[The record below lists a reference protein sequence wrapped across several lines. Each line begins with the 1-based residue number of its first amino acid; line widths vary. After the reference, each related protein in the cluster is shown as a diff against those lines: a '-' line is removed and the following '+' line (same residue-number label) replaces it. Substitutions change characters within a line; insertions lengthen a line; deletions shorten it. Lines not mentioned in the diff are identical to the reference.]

1 MAEVLSLE
9 GVSKS
14 FGGSRVLRDVN
25 LRVRA
30 GEVHALVGENGSG
43 KSTLVK
49 ILSGYHRADSLS
61 RAAIGGVEVRLP
73 LSGTMASRAGLG
85 FVHQDLGLL
94 DSGSVVENLLLG
106 RFHMR
111 LAWRIPWAAERRRTR
126 RILDHYGLGEVRPT
140 DLVGSLGGA
149 QRAMLAVA
157 RAALALNRET
167 HATSTPPAGGLLVV
181 DEVTAYLPE
190 DAVRRVLDTFRR
202 TANLGFGVLLVTH
215 RLEEV
220 FAAADWVT
228 VLRDGAVARSCAVKE
243 VTRNEL
249 VGLMIGRV
257 LDEGRLSVPPPA
269 SPRPAPRAAVE
280 VSELSC
286 DKVRGVSF
294 AVGPG
299 EVVGLTGLVG
309 SGFESI
315 PYAIF
320 GAVRAEG
327 ALTVRGD
334 HLRLH
339 GLTPRRALDAG
350 VALIPAGRL
359 SRGAVGSATVAENMS
374 LLTATRLWRRGFRGP
389 REEVRRAVDMI
400 ERFDIRP
407 GSPNI
412 ELARLSG
419 GNQQK
424 AIIAKW
430 LTSDA
435 SLFVIH
441 EPTQGVDVGAKG
453 EILRAI
459 RSLAETGKAILV
471 ASADQVDL
479 ARVCDRVLVLR
490 DGGIHSELTGAHV
503 TETNITAAAHGLSVA
518 VA

>member
-1 MAEVLSLE
+1 MGDVLLLE

-14 FGGSRVLRDVN
+14 FGGSRALLDAN

-49 ILSGYHRADSLS
+49 ILSGYHRADGLS
-61 RAAIGGVEVRLP
+61 RAIVGGLEVRLP
-73 LSGTMASRAGLG
+73 LSRAMASRVGLG

-106 RFHMR
+106 RFHTR
-111 LAWRIPWAAERRRTR
+111 FAWCIRWPAESRRAR
-126 RILDHYGLGEVRPT
+126 RILDRFGLEDVRPT
-140 DLVGSLGGA
+140 DLVGALGGA

-157 RAALALNRET
+157 RAAEALNRESES
-167 HATSTPPAGGLLVV
+167 HGVPALGGLLVV
-181 DEVTAYLPE
+181 DEVTAYLPD
-190 DAVRRVLDTFRR
+190 DAVQRVLDTFRR
-202 TANLGFGVLLVTH
+202 TANLGFGVLFVTH

-228 VLRDGAVARSCAVKE
+228 VLRDGAVARSCAVKD
-243 VTRNEL
+243 VTRSQL
-249 VGLMIGRV
+249 VGLMIGRA
-257 LDEGRLSVPPPA
+257 LDEGRLGVEATA
-269 SPRPAPRAAVE
+269 SLGRVSGAVVE
-280 VSELSC
+280 VRDLAC
-286 DKVRGVSF
+286 DKVKDVSF
-294 AVGPG
+294 EVRPG

-315 PYAIF
+315 PYAVF
-320 GAVRAEG
+320 GAVHAEG
-327 ALTVRGD
+327 VLAVGPRRLALR
-334 HLRLH
+334 

-350 VALIPAGRL
+350 LALIPAGRL
-359 SRGAVGSATVAENMS
+359 TRGAVGSATVAENMS
-374 LLTATRLWRRGFRGP
+374 LLTAKRLWRRSFRGP
-389 REEVRRAVDMI
+389 HDDAVRATSLI

-407 GSPNI
+407 RSPHA
-412 ELARLSG
+412 ELGRLSG

-424 AIIAKW
+424 AIIGKW
-430 LTSDA
+430 LTSEGT
-435 SLFVIH
+435 LFVIH

-459 RSLAETGKAILV
+459 RRLSEAGKAVLV

-479 ARVCDRVLVLR
+479 ARICDRVLVFR
-490 DGGIHSELTGAHV
+490 DGGIHTELIAAQV
-503 TETNITAAAHGLSVA
+503 TETNITAAAHGLSGA